1 MVKTLLGYV
10 KEYKKDSILSP
21 VFVTLEVIMEV
32 IIPFLMESYYRK
44 FNLNYKIT
52 HNSMILI
59 TFMLCYFSSFFKYTH
74 IYIELQL

>member
-32 IIPFLMESYYRK
+32 IIPFLMASIIDKGVEVGNMKHVY
-44 FNLNYKIT
+44 
-52 HNSMILI
+52 MIG
-59 TFMLCYFSSFFKYTH
+59 
-74 IYIELQL
+74 EQ